1 MALYMKTAHEL
12 RDLLR
17 SGELSVEDAVTA
29 QFARID
35 EADGT
40 VKAYLTISKEAAL
53 ARARELDQAFRQ
65 GNVISDLA
73 GIPVAYKDNLCT
85 RGVRTTCSSKLLEN
99 FYPPYNAAVV
109 ERLEKAGTVMLGKTN
124 MDEFAMGS
132 STENSAF
139 FVTRNPWDVTRVP
152 GGSSGGSAA
161 AVAAGEAVFSLG
173 SDTGGSIRQPAAFC
187 GVVGLKPTYGFVSR
201 YGLVAFASSLDQVGP
216 FTRDVTD
223 CAMVMNHL
231 AGHDCHDA
239 TSAPEEPGDLTEA
252 LRADV
257 RGLKIGI
264 PEEYFGRGVD
274 PEIAAKVK
282 ECIERLVRLGA
293 GAEEISMPYTDAAL
307 PTYYILAPAEA
318 SSNLARFDGV
328 RYGYRTPDGD
338 GLYEMYSRTRSEGFG
353 AEVKRRIML
362 GTYAL
367 SSGYYDAYYVKA
379 QKVRTLIKA
388 DFDRAFEKY
397 DVLITPTTPATA
409 FPVGENAANPLAMYM
424 SDVLTV
430 PINMAGVPAISIPAG
445 FDAQGLPIGLQIIGK
460 HFGEATLLRVAY
472 TLEQELNIAG
482 KYPAVT
488 GQSSGL

>member
-17 SGELSVEDAVTA
+17 AREISVEDVVKA
-29 QFARID
+29 QYTRIGEID
-35 EADGT
+35 EK
-40 VKAYLTISKEAAL
+40 VKAFVTLEEEAAL
-53 ARARELDQAFRQ
+53 AKARELDHTFGQ
-65 GNVISDLA
+65 GEELPSDLT

-85 RGVRTTCSSKLLEN
+85 KGVRTTCSSKMLET
-99 FYPPYNAAVV
+99 YIPPYDATVV

-139 FVTRNPWDVTRVP
+139 FTTRNPWDLTRVP

-187 GVVGLKPTYGFVSR
+187 GVVGLKPTYGYVSR

-231 AGHDCHDA
+231 AGHDCKDS
-239 TSAPEEPGDLTEA
+239 TSAPEEPDDLTRA
-252 LRADV
+252 LKTEV
-257 RGLKIGI
+257 KGLKIGI
-264 PEEYFGRGVD
+264 PVEYFSQGVD
-274 PEIAAKVK
+274 PEIVAAVQA
-282 ECIERLVRLGA
+282 CIQQLVRLGA
-293 GAEEISMPYTDAAL
+293 EAEEISMSYTDAAL
-307 PTYYILAPAEA
+307 PAYYIIAPAEA
-318 SSNLARFDGV
+318 SSNLARLDGV
-328 RYGYRTPDGD
+328 RYGYRTADEE

-367 SSGYYDAYYVKA
+367 SSGYYDAYYLKA

-388 DFDRAFEKY
+388 DFDRAFASY
-397 DVLITPTTPATA
+397 DVLITPTTPTTA
-409 FPVGENAANPLAMYM
+409 FAMGENAANPLAMYM

-430 PINMAGVPAISIPAG
+430 PINMAGVPAISLPIG
-445 FDAQGLPIGLQIIGK
+445 WDAKGLPIGVQLIGK
-460 HFGEATLLRVAY
+460 YFSEATLLRVAY
-472 TLEQELNIAG
+472 TLEQDLNIVG
-482 KYPAVT
+482 RCPQI
-488 GQSSGL
+488 GR